1 MVLTENFVLR
11 VHSLGT
17 FAYRGDGH
25 WHNGPS
31 FKRGRELLQYLVSY
45 PRTTV
50 SREAL
55 ADAFWPELDGASFRH
70 RLHLAV
76 TGARAA
82 LRDALP
88 EVDGLR
94 CVSGSYTWNPDVH
107 VDSDLDRFLSAFR
120 GGEKSSMETA
130 IGMYGGEYLSGENA
144 EWIYPLRVRC
154 ANAYVVMLER
164 LAEMASAEGD
174 HGRALEYA
182 LRLVEADRA
191 HEGATRLMMKSLA
204 ATGRRCAALAEYEA
218 LARYMDKRLG
228 MKPSAQTTAV
238 RDEVIRP

>member
-1 MVLTENFVLR
+1 MPSQNCVLR

-25 WHNGPS
+25 WHNGPA

-45 PRTTV
+45 PRSTV
-50 SREAL
+50 SRETL
-55 ADAFWPELDGASFRH
+55 ADAFWPELDGTSFRH

-88 EVDGLR
+88 DVDGLR
-94 CVSGSYTWNPDVH
+94 CISGSYAWHPDVH
-107 VDSDLDRFLSAFR
+107 VESDVDRFLAAFR
-120 GGEKSSMETA
+120 TSERSAMETA
-130 IGMYGGEYLSGENA
+130 IDMYDGEYLTGENA

-154 ANAYVVMLER
+154 SNAYVMMLER
-164 LAEMASAEGD
+164 LAEMANAEGD
-174 HGRALEYA
+174 HAKALEYA

-191 HEGATRLMMKSLA
+191 HEGATRLIMKSLA
-204 ATGRRCAALAEYEA
+204 ATGRRCAALAEYEV
-218 LARYMDKRLG
+218 LARYLDKRLG
-228 MKPSAQTTAV
+228 IKPSIQTTAV
-238 RDEVIRP
+238 RDEVIQL